1 MTAMGKETK
10 VGGGQILGKRNLACL
25 KRTRKRTLKS
35 ICLNSNEPLIMAEKE
50 KELKINTVKATGFS
64 FIALLHID
72 HNNLAKLSPNLL
84 KE

>member
-1 MTAMGKETK
+1 MSEKDEEENTEEYLSKFPT
-10 VGGGQILGKRNLACL
+10 N
-25 KRTRKRTLKS
+25 
-35 ICLNSNEPLIMAEKE
+35 PLIMAEKE
-50 KELKINTVKATGFS
+50 KELKINTVKATGFN